1 MNTKIEQKYA
11 KLRREWKASDD
22 QRDAGLDPH
31 PQDIRRVDNL
41 TYGEHGDD
49 NKLDLYFPAGQP
61 GPFPVVIN
69 IHGGGYFYATKETY
83 QFYGLMIAKAGF
95 AFVNFNY
102 QRAPEVQYPSEINE
116 VNQVFHWVA
125 HHGQEYNL
133 DLNNV
138 FIAGDSAGG
147 QMAEQYITAYTNPD
161 YRKLLGF
168 TNPALTLRAGLLNC
182 GCYFLNRQWAAPSVI
197 DAYFPPKVR
206 RKYQLQLQVENYI
219 TPAFLPVF
227 VMTATNDM
235 LRDTGV
241 RFDQFLIDHHVSHRF
256 KEYGTAENPR
266 GHVFHLNQNNDP
278 LADQCN
284 QDEINFLRAH
294 MK

>member
-1 MNTKIEQKYA
+1 MNIKQKYI
-11 KLRREWKASDD
+11 KLRKEWQASDD
-22 QRDAGLDPH
+22 QRDAGLNPH
-31 PQDIRRVDNL
+31 PRDVKRIDNL
-41 TYGEHGDD
+41 TYGEHGVD
-49 NKLDLYFPAGQP
+49 NKLDLYFPAQYSGSL
-61 GPFPVVIN
+61 PVVIN
-69 IHGGGYFYATKETY
+69 VHGGGYFYATKETY
-83 QFYGLMIAKAGF
+83 QFYGLMVARAGF

-125 HHGQEYNL
+125 RHDQEYNL

-147 QMAEQYITAYTNPD
+147 QMAEQYIAAYTNPA
-161 YRKLLGF
+161 YRQLLGF
-168 TNPALTLRAGLLNC
+168 AKPKLVLRAGLLNC
-182 GCYFLNRQWAAPSVI
+182 GCYFLERQWAQPSVI
-197 DAYFPPKVR
+197 DAYFTPKVR
-206 RKYQLQLQVENYI
+206 EKYHQQLQVENYI

-241 RFDQFLIDHHVSHRF
+241 RFDQFLIDHQVRHCF
-256 KEYGTAENPR
+256 KEYGNDNNPR
-266 GHVFHLNQNNDP
+266 GHVFHLNQKHDP

-284 QDEINFLRAH
+284 QDELNFLRAH
-294 MK
+294 IK